1 MKKNI
6 TWIFLSNFE
15 KNKFV
20 RNTYIYLIVLPF
32 IISILDKYN
41 LSFVI
46 DAIPFSWHILYF
58 SALFFTLGNI
68 VYYFYAPSI
77 IKENENF
84 NDFEI
89 ARKNFNHIHQYAD
102 EMKLPFD
109 EYDKKLNEFMS
120 KNQIQDRRDVD
131 VKEFIKNLKLKEK
144 KTYAF
149 IHEYSLAR
157 KITTPPSQLPDPY
170 QHEDPYKNHLRYKE
184 DLDKTEEANL
194 SICFWNLHKYAN
206 TYNYNELI
214 ICVVLFGLATLLFVC
229 VAINSV
235 LIVTASYLF

>member
-1 MKKNI
+1 MPP
-6 TWIFLSNFE
+6 L
-15 KNKFV
+15 
-20 RNTYIYLIVLPF
+20 

-46 DAIPFSWHILYF
+46 DPIPFPRDILYF

-120 KNQIQDRRDVD
+120 KNQIQIGRASCRER
-131 VKEFIKNLKLKEK
+131 VK
-144 KTYAF
+144 
-149 IHEYSLAR
+149 
-157 KITTPPSQLPDPY
+157 
-170 QHEDPYKNHLRYKE
+170 
-184 DLDKTEEANL
+184 
-194 SICFWNLHKYAN
+194 
-206 TYNYNELI
+206 
-214 ICVVLFGLATLLFVC
+214 V
-229 VAINSV
+229 
-235 LIVTASYLF
+235 